1 MRSRNGH
8 QEGNMEARL
17 PLEPF
22 PPLGGFFF
30 FLNKSSLTL
39 LFFCVDISLF
49 SLSMTQETWKL
60 LAMGGFGNCQM
71 SSALPSW
78 VKKGQVTTN
87 TQTHYYLLLKPN
99 VWWSG
104 PRSSCAFC
112 HITRLSLHENQET
125 YRKLMTKENI
135 YYLFSEVESES
146 QRHCLGTGEDSVPP
160 WTRHTPASS
169 LGRTLQLFPNQ
180 QLCSVLY

>member
-1 MRSRNGH
+1 MLTFLYSPWAWHKKLGNSWLWVALVTVKCLALYLPESRK
-8 QEGNMEARL
+8 A
-17 PLEPF
+17 
-22 PPLGGFFF
+22 
-30 FLNKSSLTL
+30 
-39 LFFCVDISLF
+39 
-49 SLSMTQETWKL
+49 KL
-60 LAMGGFGNCQM
+60 LQTH
-71 SSALPSW
+71 
-78 VKKGQVTTN
+78 K
-87 TQTHYYLLLKPN
+87 QTHYYLLLKPN